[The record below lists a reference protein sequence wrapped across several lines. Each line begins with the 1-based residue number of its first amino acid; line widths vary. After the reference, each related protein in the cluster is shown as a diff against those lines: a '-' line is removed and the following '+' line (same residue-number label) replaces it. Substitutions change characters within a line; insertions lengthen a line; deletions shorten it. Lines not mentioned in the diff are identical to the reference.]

1 MSTSTQLRAGTA
13 GLSAWGPYLALLS
26 SLVSLT
32 AGASLAK
39 HLFPAVG
46 AAAVS
51 ETSDDNRARYGPE
64 ADKPAVPVRSCVD
77 VDIEVW
83 E

>member
-13 GLSAWGPYLALLS
+13 GLSAWGPYLALLL

-46 AAAVS
+46 AAGATALRLS
-51 ETSDDNRARYGPE
+51 SRP
-64 ADKPAVPVRSCVD
+64 
-77 VDIEVW
+77 
-83 E
+83 